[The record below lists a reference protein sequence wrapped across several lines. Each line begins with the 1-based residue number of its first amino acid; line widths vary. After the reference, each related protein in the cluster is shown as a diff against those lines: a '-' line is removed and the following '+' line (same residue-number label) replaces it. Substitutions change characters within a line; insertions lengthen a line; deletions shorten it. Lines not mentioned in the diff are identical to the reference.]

1 MSSSNDVDDRKQQE
15 ARAIQA
21 QASEPNESLTLEEVV
36 MRALSTAP
44 TSTMPRPTLNL
55 MSSPRLMMNNTATA
69 KREQQQAELH
79 DRILDDLF
87 GTPPPSPKKDS
98 KVTTTTNNNNT
109 AASQSPLSTGFNEML
124 DLDEASSVVS
134 ATYDSPKR
142 VKIGRMIR
150 LSLPWFLRKTNT
162 AKGEAE

>member
-79 DRILDDLF
+79 DRILDELF

-98 KVTTTTNNNNT
+98 KLTTTTTTNNNNT

-150 LSLPWFLRKTNT
+150 PSLSSLPWFLRRQTL
-162 AKGEAE
+162 